1 MDQAITQPMHTL
13 AARDISVARGYRSL
27 LQNLSFAL
35 VAGSVLHVHGANGC
49 GKTSLIYVLTGLRRA
64 EAGEIFWSDK
74 PIQADLFAYQ
84 QQLCFVGH
92 ENAIKLEL
100 SVQENLDNF
109 YQWQVCKPL
118 APGAVLDQLG
128 LAAHAGDLCHQL
140 SAGQRRKLSLARL
153 LLTQAPLWILDEPF
167 TALDQASINFFQSL
181 ITQHAQAGGI
191 VILTSHQA
199 LDWQAY
205 PVTDLLLEQV
215 AA

>member
-1 MDQAITQPMHTL
+1 MDQAITQTLPTL
-13 AARDISVARGYRSL
+13 AAREVSVVRGYRTL
-27 LQNLSFAL
+27 LGKLSFEL
-35 VAGSVLHVHGANGC
+35 VAGSILHIHGANGC

-64 EAGEIFWSDK
+64 EAGEIVWSDK
-74 PIQADLFAYQ
+74 PIQDDLFTYR

-100 SVQENLDNF
+100 SVRENLHNF

-118 APGAVLDQLG
+118 VPGEVLGRLG
-128 LAAHAGDLCHQL
+128 LAAHADDLCHQL

-199 LDWQAY
+199 LDWEAY
-205 PVTDLLLEQV
+205 PVTDLLLEQ
-215 AA
+215 AAA